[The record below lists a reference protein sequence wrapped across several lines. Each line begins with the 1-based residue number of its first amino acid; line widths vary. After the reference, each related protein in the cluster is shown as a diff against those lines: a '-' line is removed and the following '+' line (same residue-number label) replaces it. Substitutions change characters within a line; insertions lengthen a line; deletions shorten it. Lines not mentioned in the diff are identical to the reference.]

1 VLRRRD
7 LLDALDRDRP
17 VSGSHGHGHGHSH
30 GGHGGHG
37 HGAQGHAGAAH
48 RWRLRTSFVLIAVFF
63 VVELVTAL
71 ASGSLALLSD
81 AGHMAADV
89 VALGAALV
97 ATRIATR
104 TDSTGRRTFG
114 SYRAEVFAS
123 GLAVLLMLGVS
134 VYIAVEAVGRV
145 GAAAHVASTPML
157 VVGGLGLAINVVA
170 LLLLRGG
177 AAESLNVK
185 GAYLE
190 VVADSLGSVGV
201 MVAGLMVSVT
211 GQSWWDTGIALAIA
225 LFVSVRAVALGRE
238 VLVVLGQHAPAAME
252 PTDVVAALGGVVGVD
267 DVHDLHL
274 WTLTSGM
281 HVATAHLMT
290 HESVDPHAV
299 LDEAR
304 DIMRMKFGIEH
315 ATLQVEP
322 RTHTGCQELA
332 W

>member
-1 VLRRRD
+1 M
-7 LLDALDRDRP
+7 
-17 VSGSHGHGHGHSH
+17 GSGHGHGH
-30 GGHGGHG
+30 
-37 HGAQGHAGAAH
+37 ATAGHAGAAH
-48 RWRLRTSFVLIAVFF
+48 RWRLQVSFVLVALFF
-63 VVELVTAL
+63 VVELVAGL
-71 ASGSLALLSD
+71 VSGSLALLSD

-104 TDSTGRRTFG
+104 PDTTGRRTFG

-134 VYIAVEAVGRV
+134 VYIVIEAVARIGSEPQV
-145 GAAAHVASTPML
+145 ATGAML
-157 VVGGLGLAINVVA
+157 VVGGLGLVVNVVA

-177 AAESLNVK
+177 AADSLNVK

-190 VVADSLGSVGV
+190 VVADTVGSLGVLAAGGL
-201 MVAGLMVSVT
+201 VAAT
-211 GQSWWDTGIALAIA
+211 GDAVWDTVVALAIA
-225 LFVSVRAVALGRE
+225 VFVAVRAVVLGRE
-238 VLVVLGQHAPAAME
+238 VLGVLAQHAPAGIHPDEAE
-252 PTDVVAALGGVVGVD
+252 AALRAVPDVL

-281 HVATAHLMT
+281 NVATAHL
-290 HESVDPHAV
+290 VCADGADPGRV
-299 LDEAR
+299 LDAAGRTLRER
-304 DIMRMKFGIEH
+304 YGIDH

-322 RTHTGCQELA
+322 RGTRSCVETS